1 MSGGLAPASSRS
13 AFSRGI
19 GSGGVVGSPPGI
31 TVSVDSRGGASSG
44 AAANAGSAQ
53 GSARV
58 HRPTLA
64 LSRPAGTAPP
74 SSALAPASS
83 AETWR
88 GASPAAAA
96 GSPAPDASD
105 SAPVLAPARAPLLR
119 SRYVRISEA
128 LLLAT
133 LVLVVATVGLL
144 IWCVLARVRRA
155 GRCSGTGSLEQTA
168 VRCRERRA
176 PLPCYFIM
184 RPFSRRF
191 AAGTLPSREAR
202 RSSLHGPCRASLSAA
217 ASPSLSMAFTC
228 AWETRPSATSPSLAR
243 LGVSCPPGALP
254 PALPLL
260 LSPLARHAHA
270 QLFSQ
275 AHNALRL
282 PVTEVLRAHHR
293 DCHHLLDRELACA
306 ALHRVSL
313 GLRSPAASARSPASP

>member
-53 GSARV
+53 GAARV
-58 HRPTLA
+58 HRPTLT

-128 LLLAT
+128 LLFAT

-144 IWCVLARVRRA
+144 IWCVLSRVRRA

-168 VRCRERRA
+168 VRCRDRRA
-176 PLPCYFIM
+176 SIPRIFLC
-184 RPFSRRF
+184 
-191 AAGTLPSREAR
+191 APSR
-202 RSSLHGPCRASLSAA
+202 A
-217 ASPSLSMAFTC
+217 ASPQVPRRPGKQGARLCMGRVGPLCVLQRRHLSPRHSHVRGKPARPPPARHSPARHSPGSACLVLPARRVLSSRRSTARAPFSYS
-228 AWETRPSATSPSLAR
+228 RPSPATHAR
-243 LGVSCPPGALP
+243 EDVLGRTLDHTRDGNRDLLFKPP
-254 PALPLL
+254 
-260 LSPLARHAHA
+260 
-270 QLFSQ
+270 
-275 AHNALRL
+275 
-282 PVTEVLRAHHR
+282 E
-293 DCHHLLDRELACA
+293 
-306 ALHRVSL
+306 
-313 GLRSPAASARSPASP
+313 